1 MNKRLSEALSR
12 LSALP
17 EERQEAAAELLLDFV
32 DHPEAYELT
41 PEQIAEVERRLE
53 DDDYAAPEEV
63 EAFFA
68 RLKA

>member
-12 LSALP
+12 ISELP
-17 EERQEAAAELLLDFV
+17 EERQEAAADLLFDFV
-32 DHPEAYELT
+32 EHPEAYELT

-53 DDDYAAPEEV
+53 DDDYATAEEV

-68 RLKA
+68 RFKA